1 MKCSS
6 SVYLQTGVTAGAASP
21 ASGLRTMEP
30 VCVSNLTMRTVI
42 NDVLYAADS
51 RQIDWKAIHKIACYI
66 KILIS
71 DGTNAER
78 TDALENCESG
88 DLNTLATILT
98 GFNETGYLSII
109 IIPEISENVSCWDME
124 VPPLID
130 FKECDMTSVHQ
141 YPCTE
146 TWMQRYEGLES
157 PPSCI
162 ECPAL
167 PEHMQYSDKDYQDST
182 HARSTEYSGGW
193 IFVNELGR
201 SAEDINDSVEIEPEG
216 YLLPNYNM
224 KGLRWNEVLVQR
236 VSPNWCHSWGRQTS
250 SWVEEDGASMCV
262 QSDKEHVYCMNNHN
276 EVTIHS
282 LEEDASVVKVS
293 FHGE

>member
-1 MKCSS
+1 MRLTPDRS
-6 SVYLQTGVTAGAASP
+6 TGG
-21 ASGLRTMEP
+21 
-30 VCVSNLTMRTVI
+30 
-42 NDVLYAADS
+42 
-51 RQIDWKAIHKIACYI
+51 AIHKIACYS

-71 DGTNAER
+71 HGTNAER
-78 TDALENCESG
+78 TDASENCESG
-88 DLNTLATILT
+88 DLNTLVTILT

-109 IIPEISENVSCWDME
+109 IIPEISGNVSCWDME

-182 HARSTEYSGGW
+182 HARSTEYGGGW
-193 IFVNELGR
+193 IFVNELGQ

-216 YLLPNYNM
+216 YFLPNYNM

-236 VSPNWCHSWGRQTS
+236 VSPNWCDSSGRQTS
-250 SWVEEDGASMCV
+250 LWVEEDGASMCV
-262 QSDKEHVYCMNNHN
+262 QSDKEHAYCMNNHN
-276 EVTIHS
+276 GVHS
-282 LEEDASVVKVS
+282 WR
-293 FHGE
+293 